1 MIFGK
6 EAAAVFGK
14 WRKKN
19 EKNFE
24 KTQVPLEDLEL
35 RNKLKFRSVA

>member
-6 EAAAVFGK
+6 AAAAVLGK

-24 KTQVPLEDLEL
+24 KTHAGSARRPRIAKQI
-35 RNKLKFRSVA
+35 KIS